1 MDYIPPSWSQ
11 ADDATTADSRVDRT
25 LIASNKIVAARR
37 STTSTME
44 TSSSFFSLS
53 SSLTNSLSSSF
64 MNAPRSRYVDIK
76 NGGHV
81 ISVSSSSSSI
91 SKWIPKRNASRNS
104 GAQDAGGS
112 NQSQEWTAVERAKRA
127 RDSVL
132 LSLFEVE
139 VGESGV
145 VTTAGYKAV
154 HQKFLY
160 SNAVEE
166 EMNRRGLDRRRNT
179 THLTEARGSL
189 FGDLVKSIQRGCSS
203 DDVISMAKK
212 IGLGSDGASVENHG
226 PLSSSTFSD
235 HNLAPRRASINME
248 SPAPSVQSLSEKD
261 WEDLQELD
269 EDSVDS
275 VTAKYSFVSSRED
288 DKKPGQC
295 RIQTKARV
303 ILSEVCLDPDE
314 IDVRTNNMYGSER
327 EDDDA
332 SSVNSFS
339 SKRSYKDECGWL
351 PWPVEQ
357 D

>member
-1 MDYIPPSWSQ
+1 
-11 ADDATTADSRVDRT
+11 VDRT
-25 LIASNKIVAARR
+25 TIASNKVVAAKPYMRR
-37 STTSTME
+37 STTTTME

-64 MNAPRSRYVDIK
+64 MNAPRSRYVDVK
-76 NGGHV
+76 DGGHV
-81 ISVSSSSSSI
+81 VSVSSSSSSI

-104 GAQDAGGS
+104 GAKDPGGS
-112 NQSQEWTAVERAKRA
+112 NQNQEWTAVERAEQVA
-127 RDSVL
+127 RDSAL
-132 LSLFEVE
+132 LSLLEDE
-139 VGESGV
+139 VGKSGV
-145 VTTAGYKAV
+145 VTAAGYKAV

-160 SNAVEE
+160 SDVVEE
-166 EMNRRGLDRRRNT
+166 KMNRRGLTKKRNT

-203 DDVISMAKK
+203 DDVISMAKT
-212 IGLGSDGASVENHG
+212 IGLRSDGASVDNHG

-235 HNLAPRRASINME
+235 HNLAPRRHSVPLNME
-248 SPAPSVQSLSEKD
+248 SIAKCVQSLSEKD
-261 WEDLQELD
+261 REDLQELD

-275 VTAKYSFVSSRED
+275 VTAKYSFVSSRDD
-288 DKKPGQC
+288 DKNPGQC
-295 RIQTKARV
+295 RTQRKAHV
-303 ILSEVCLDPDE
+303 ILSEVCLNPDE
-314 IDVRTNNMYGSER
+314 IDVKTNNMYGSER